1 MIDVC
6 LVTEGAWPLTTGGL
20 STWTRHFVH
29 ALEGMQLGVVSLP
42 LPGKAALR
50 EEVPSHVQFC
60 ESTETMG
67 GVPQARQYITS
78 GLGAAEWLLK
88 RAPELAPRI
97 VYVEHGDLTRELL
110 EFGATE
116 GGRFVQDASRTSAAR
131 LAHQARAALTRRV
144 GLVAGVTRRTTR
156 RALAD
161 GTRCA
166 VHVPNAVP
174 PSSSSKS
181 NPNPAA
187 PRRLGFV
194 GRNARIKGL
203 DRFVALCDRFEF
215 DATACV
221 LGERVADQDSGSV
234 RWHFN
239 HKDPWQ
245 ESFAALLMPSRLEAC
260 PFVAL
265 EAEARGIPVLLSD
278 VADLEDSSLITRLPW
293 DLELW
298 GSHAKRV
305 AGAPRPHQ
313 GRQLAGA
320 RWATFKSQW
329 QDISQGKWA
338 TN

>member
-50 EEVPSHVQFC
+50 DEVPSHVQFC
-60 ESTETMG
+60 ESTESIG
-67 GVPQARQYITS
+67 GVPKARQYITS
-78 GLGAAEWLLK
+78 GLGAAEWLLE

-116 GGRFVQDASRTSAAR
+116 GGRFVQDASRTSAAH

-174 PSSSSKS
+174 PSSASKS
-181 NPNPAA
+181 DPKPTA

-203 DRFVALCDRFEF
+203 DRFVALCDRFDF

-221 LGERVADQDSGSV
+221 LGEPAADPDSGNV

-239 HKDPWQ
+239 HEDPWQ
-245 ESFAALLMPSRLEAC
+245 ESFSALLMPSRLEAC

-305 AGAPRPHQ
+305 AGVPRPHQ

-329 QDISQGKWA
+329 QDIAQGKWA